1 MVPQTK
7 ATDSIV
13 AVGQWEIHHKLIWR
27 VEKAKRLDIEN
38 KLDNWET
45 DNKAVWGGGEW
56 GQCGKVNDG
65 CESRFDKVLCM
76 VIW

>member
-27 VEKAKRLDIEN
+27 VEKAKRSDIGN

-45 DNKAVWGGGEW
+45 DNKAVLGGRE
-56 GQCGKVNDG
+56 
-65 CESRFDKVLCM
+65 CEKSAMDVKAALTKFSTT
-76 VIW
+76 